1 MGTKETPTLESAFG
15 VLRQFARRPRT
26 AERCELCSLE
36 IASQHPHLIEPVA
49 RKLVCSCDACALLFS
64 GRAGS
69 RYKRVPR
76 QVRLLANF
84 QMSDAQWDSL
94 MIPINMAFFFHSSP
108 DDASGGHVSQPG
120 GRDRIV
126 AVAGSLERDR
136 SRKIR
141 SWKKWS
147 RTSKRYWSIAS
158 VTRAGFTQAEYYLLP
173 IDQCYKLVGLIRSQ
187 WRGFSGGMEVWQQ
200 MRVSSANLRSKR
212 HDQWRTGQCLTS
224 VFFRQGRGRAV
235 RGGAAIDLQAATHEQ
250 PARRNDSY
258 RCSAGSGA
266 D

>member
-1 MGTKETPTLESAFG
+1 M
-15 VLRQFARRPRT
+15 LRQFARRPRT

-69 RYKRVPR
+69 RYKRIPR

-94 MIPINMAFFFHSSP
+94 MIPINMAFFFRSSP
-108 DDASGGHVSQPG
+108 
-120 GRDRIV
+120 V
-126 AVAGSLERDR
+126 ARVVAMYPSPAGATESLLSLEAWNEIAHENPQLEKMEADVEALLVNRIGH
-136 SRKIR
+136 SR
-141 SWKKWS
+141 
-147 RTSKRYWSIAS
+147 
-158 VTRAGFTQAEYYLLP
+158 GFTQAEYYLLP

-200 MRVSSANLRSKR
+200 IGAFFSDLRSNAMI
-212 HDQWRTGQCLTS
+212 S
-224 VFFRQGRGRAV
+224 
-235 RGGAAIDLQAATHEQ
+235 GGLGNA
-250 PARRNDSY
+250 
-258 RCSAGSGA
+258 
-266 D
+266 